1 MFKLYSCKII
11 ERKNVVFSL
20 DGREGKGGQGMRPVK
35 VEMYFFTPFLRL
47 YFFIHFF
54 LSQINAHEKFVNY
67 FLKPCCFKGGLPII
81 ELHALVPENI
91 KNRKIKF

>member
-20 DGREGKGGQGMRPVK
+20 DGREGKGGQGMCPVK
-35 VEMYFFTPFLRL
+35 VEL
-47 YFFIHFF
+47 YFFYTFLKTLFLHSFF